1 LFLPIPPL
9 LAPLVVTSDYT
20 GIAPVNLTLS
30 LGITRRNNVL
40 LGGSSMRASGRT
52 DDVLIEH
59 TTFGEAVCKG
69 VPVPPGSMAVDPSIP
84 HVLIR

>member
-1 LFLPIPPL
+1 M
-9 LAPLVVTSDYT
+9 
-20 GIAPVNLTLS
+20 
-30 LGITRRNNVL
+30 L
-40 LGGSSMRASGRT
+40 LGGASMRASSGRI

-69 VPVPPGSMAVDPSIP
+69 LPVPAGTVAVDPSIP